1 MNSII
6 KENVIISAPDQG
18 KKEID
23 IRNIDMK
30 NQKDVINELER
41 LKCLLMKWNIHA
53 DIKPPPLHIKIED
66 YGTRAEYQ
74 QAKDDYYKDYN
85 DTCKGLN
92 NNIKNLQ
99 GINTQLC
106 MDEKKEEDDIKIKE
120 GTFYNADEQEILDE
134 RAQAVADKKK
144 EKRKEYNSND
154 YANHK
159 GERKRK
165 AELKKI
171 KNRNALVKNLD
182 PKMIYNGL
190 SIKPLCPCGRLC
202 DIHYLETI
210 KEHSVNIKHK
220 LFKSVLKLI
229 HYRRQ
234 NKRLLPIIKKI
245 NKDYIEY
252 KTVVREKIDGKSRT
266 ITNKPDREIVKLY
279 TVYLRSF
286 DENETHLPRE
296 SYIEKK
302 DTSTEFYQDS
312 LLICRWRKNYL
323 TKNK

>member
-6 KENVIISAPDQG
+6 ENVIISPPDQG

-23 IRNIDMK
+23 IRDIDMTS
-30 NQKDVINELER
+30 QKEVIQEIDR
-41 LKCLLMKWNIHA
+41 LKEVRMNWNKNK
-53 DIKPPPLHIKIED
+53 KPPPDHIVFED
-66 YGTRAEYQ
+66 YGLKKIKQYRA
-74 QAKDDYYKDYN
+74 AKDKHYKDFDN
-85 DTCKGLN
+85 TCDTVEE
-92 NNIKNLQ
+92 NIKNLQ

-106 MDEKKEEDDIKIKE
+106 IDEKKIEDDIKIKE
-120 GTFYNADEQEILDE
+120 GTFYNADEQQILDE

-144 EKRKEYNSND
+144 EKRKEYNAND

-165 AELKKI
+165 ADLKKI
-171 KNRNALVKNLD
+171 KNRIALVKNLD

-190 SIKPLCPCGRLC
+190 AIKPLCQCGRLC
-202 DIHYLETI
+202 DVHYLETI

-245 NKDYIEY
+245 NKDYIDY
-252 KTVVREKIDGKSRT
+252 KSVIREKIDGKSRT

-279 TVYLRSF
+279 TAYIRDF
-286 DENETHLPRE
+286 DENKTHLPRE

-312 LLICRWRKNYL
+312 ILICRWGKNYL